1 MSIGV
6 RPALDMP
13 ERISVREVGLR
24 DGLQLEAPIATA
36 AKLRLLDAL
45 VAMGAERIE
54 ATAFVSP
61 RAVPALR
68 DAADVA
74 AALDRYRGVEFSAL
88 VASLGGAGR
97 AIDSGLVNL
106 EYVVSASEGHSQANV
121 GRSVQDSMALV
132 SPIADLVH
140 AVGGTLEV
148 IFAVAWD
155 CPFDGPTPAARV
167 ETLVDRAVVS
177 GADVIC
183 LGDTIGTVTPRR
195 AADLIVAARC
205 RQPAV
210 PIALHVH
217 NTRGTG
223 LATIFAAM
231 QLGVTMIDS
240 SIGGL
245 GGCPFAP
252 GASGNVATE
261 ELVYLARDMG
271 VETGIDVELSIRAAQ
286 LAQDIIGRP
295 LPSGVLRA
303 GDRRGFAG
311 SGIVDP

>member
-1 MSIGV
+1 M
-6 RPALDMP
+6 
-13 ERISVREVGLR
+13 R

-45 VAMGAERIE
+45 VAMGVERIE

-106 EYVVSASEGHSQANV
+106 EYVVSASEGHSRANV

-140 AVGGTLEV
+140 AAGGTLEV

-155 CPFDGPTPAARV
+155 CPFGGPTPAPRV
-167 ETLVDRAVVS
+167 ETLIDRAVAG

-183 LGDTIGTVTPRR
+183 LGDTIGTVTPGR

-205 RQPAV
+205 RHPGV

-261 ELVYLARDMG
+261 ELAYLARDMG
-271 VETGIDVELSIRAAQ
+271 VQTGIDVELAIRAAQ

-303 GDRRGFAG
+303 GDRRGFTD
-311 SGIVDP
+311 SGMVDH